1 MTALPP
7 QTRSKLLLRTKKIPE
22 TGPTSDLQRQVKQRP
37 HCRSTMAPRDS
48 CGERDPTAAMRGSS
62 HFRLPECWDHMSTPD
77 RFIDGMTWLF
87 ARESGPSSAR
97 SADVDGNADAAS
109 RHALR
114 GHESSPPGRTQPKR
128 PFLTSVKLWRKAPS
142 QPRSPP
148 GPSKASLKMGCTAGG
163 RSRTPAHPSAHCD
176 GVLHSRRNRGAE
188 FASATN
194 FDTVHI
200 KSASTRWWDS
210 ASTSR

>member
-1 MTALPP
+1 M
-7 QTRSKLLLRTKKIPE
+7 E
-22 TGPTSDLQRQVKQRP
+22 
-37 HCRSTMAPRDS
+37 PRDS

-77 RFIDGMTWLF
+77 RLIDRMTWRF
-87 ARESGPSSAR
+87 AGAKGPISIIP
-97 SADVDGNADAAS
+97 ADVDGVADAVP
-109 RHALR
+109 RHPLR

-148 GPSKASLKMGCTAGG
+148 EPSKASPKLGCTAGG
-163 RSRTPAHPSAHCD
+163 RSRTAAHRSAYCG
-176 GVLHSRRNRGAE
+176 GVLHSRRNRGSE

-210 ASTSR
+210 ANSSR